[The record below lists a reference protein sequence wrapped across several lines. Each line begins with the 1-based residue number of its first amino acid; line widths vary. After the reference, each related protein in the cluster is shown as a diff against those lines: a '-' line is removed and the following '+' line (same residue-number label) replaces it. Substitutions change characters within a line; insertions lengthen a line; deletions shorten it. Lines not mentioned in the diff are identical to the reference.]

1 MIDWRLHK
9 PLTLTLN
16 FYSEILNR
24 NPSTGVPREATATLT
39 NNTKTK
45 DVVWKGPQGWGLNIN
60 DLTANGISIYPN
72 PAKDN
77 FTIKGLST
85 ATYRVEIMNLN
96 GSILKSVSANGN
108 QTINIASL
116 ANNIYILKITN
127 QDGTSQFA
135 KLIKE

>member
-1 MIDWRLHK
+1 
-9 PLTLTLN
+9 
-16 FYSEILNR
+16 
-24 NPSTGVPREATATLT
+24 
-39 NNTKTK
+39 
-45 DVVWKGPQGWGLNIN
+45 
-60 DLTANGISIYPN
+60 
-72 PAKDN
+72 
-77 FTIKGLST
+77 LSS

>member
-1 MIDWRLHK
+1 VS
-9 PLTLTLN
+9 LTLTLN

-72 PAKDN
+72 PAKN
-77 FTIKGLST
+77 KTNIIIELFIFLAPTMSSRIMMLSSLIIIFLLSLII
-85 ATYRVEIMNLN
+85 YF
-96 GSILKSVSANGN
+96 SLK
-108 QTINIASL
+108 
-116 ANNIYILKITN
+116 NN
-127 QDGTSQFA
+127 
-135 KLIKE
+135 